1 MKANR
6 SKLHLMVTVAAT
18 AFALPHAVAPALAQD
33 AGSVPAPNSTVP
45 ASKARPAQKE
55 ASGDR
60 NAASAARPSDTDAS
74 TTGSVSSEGD
84 QVGISASAGT
94 PVPAKS
100 PVTAVPGPGDLDPTD
115 VVVTGYR
122 ASLSSAQQIKRDAD
136 AIVDVVVA
144 QDIGKLPDNT
154 AAESVARVAGIQVD
168 RFGDEVR
175 QVLVR
180 GLPDLATTFNGRDIF
195 TGELRRS
202 QLQDFPAGALAGLEV
217 YKSGTA
223 DLLEPGL
230 AGLINVRSRR
240 AFDFNQ
246 PFTIAGGFRGTYNDQ
261 SNKYD
266 PNGNLLLAVRK
277 DTPVGEIGILVN
289 GSYNQSRYRNAIRV
303 GSGTITTLSVN
314 QRPTPVEVGRSFR
327 YPDRVSV
334 ANPSGKRVRPSGNM
348 SVQWKPAS
356 NLEVYYDFLFQGFR
370 QDGYND
376 QFDVFL
382 RSGSP
387 PPALSD
393 VVLVEGTD
401 NLVESFTKTG
411 GDRAQTFRSTSK
423 SYTNTFQNALGF
435 KWQAGRARISAD
447 LAYTRS
453 EYGIDE
459 WSFDTATT
467 VVPVATVQ
475 FFADGGNAFAL
486 PGFDALDPNNYKW
499 RGYFERTNRT
509 NGKGWQGRTDL
520 ELETDVSI
528 LPKLQFGVRWSDRDG
543 SLRNGT
549 RYAFTERLNIPL
561 TGLGLGDLVT
571 TQDAFRTDVQ
581 GLRSWLAPAR
591 GAIIAN
597 QEALRLRSIA
607 ALQQLIAT
615 TPATA
620 ANDAA
625 IRDWRTNLPL
635 LATENV
641 QLDPTQGFR
650 GEETTYAVYGQGRYD
665 LSSLGLDIDGLFGV
679 RVVNTVGRYSGVGRV
694 TSGGVTTAVE
704 RSTDANYLDILPNVS
719 MRIRPTDKLQLRLAA
734 TKTRT
739 RPDFSQLNPAVTIT
753 EAAPPPPPTPGV
765 PVEEPCDPRFP
776 VNLCGR
782 VNATGSG
789 GNPNLRPL
797 VAHNYDATIEYYFS
811 RTASITG
818 AVFYRDL
825 DGFISNYLQRFIDPV
840 YGLIQ
845 TTSPQNAG
853 AGRIKGWELGG
864 QTFFDFLPGAL
875 KGIGVQA
882 NVTYVDG
889 KTAYPLA
896 TNADGSVPPTPPL
909 VRIPFVSKW
918 TYNAALFYE
927 RNGISSRLSYN
938 RRSPFVTGNLYTN
951 GIYTGEGVL
960 AIERLDFSISYNPIK
975 QLTLTIDATNL
986 LAKPFRSYIDY
997 LPERRYTRD
1006 VRDEGRYF
1014 GIGSRFRF

>member
-1 MKANR
+1 MDR
-6 SKLHLMVTVAAT
+6 YRVQLLAT
-18 AFALPHAVAPALAQD
+18 AGILTAMLPQAVWGQQ
-33 AGSVPAPNSTVP
+33 GQGVP
-45 ASKARPAQKE
+45 ASATAAQPSPAT
-55 ASGDR
+55 
-60 NAASAARPSDTDAS
+60 AAATGTMAAPQETPAADPDTPD
-74 TTGSVSSEGD
+74 
-84 QVGISASAGT
+84 
-94 PVPAKS
+94 PA
-100 PVTAVPGPGDLDPTD
+100 VATAEQEI
-115 VVVTGYR
+115 VVTGFR
-122 ASLSSAQQIKRDAD
+122 ASLASAQAIKRNSDAILD
-136 AIVDVVVA
+136 AIVA
-144 QDIGKLPDNT
+144 EDIGKLPDNT
-154 AAESVARVAGIQVD
+154 AAESIARVTGVQVD

-175 QVLVR
+175 GVLVR

-240 AFDFNQ
+240 AFDFNK

-266 PNGNLLLAVRK
+266 PNGNLLVAVRK

-289 GSYNQSRYRNAIRV
+289 ASYNQSRYRNAIRV

-314 QRPTPVEVGRSFR
+314 QRPTPTSVGRSFR

-411 GDRAQTFRSTSK
+411 GDRAQTFRSTSE

-435 KWQAGRARISAD
+435 KWDTGRARLSAD

-475 FFADGGNAFAL
+475 FFADGGNAFNL
-486 PGFDALDPNNYKW
+486 PGFNALDPNLYKW

-520 ELETDVSI
+520 ELDTDLSF
-528 LPKLQFGVRWSDRDG
+528 LPRLQFGFRWSDRDG

-549 RYAFTERLNIPL
+549 RYANTEGLNVPL
-561 TGLGLGDLVT
+561 TALGLGDLVA

-581 GLRSWLAPAR
+581 GLRSWLAPSR

-607 ALQQLIAT
+607 GLQQLLAQTSAT
-615 TPATA
+615 DGRVAG
-620 ANDAA
+620 
-625 IRDWRTNLPL
+625 WRTNLPL
-635 LATENV
+635 FATENV

-650 GEETTYAVYGQGRYD
+650 GEETTYAVYGQGRYA
-665 LSSLGLDIDGLFGV
+665 LTLGGLDIDGLFGV

-719 MRIRPTDKLQLRLAA
+719 LRFRPMDKLQVRLAA

-739 RPDFSQLNPAVTIT
+739 RPEFSQLNPAITIT

-782 VNATGSG
+782 VNATGTG

-811 RTASITG
+811 RTGSITA
-818 AVFYRDL
+818 AVFYRDI

-853 AGRIKGWELGG
+853 AGRIKGVELGG
-864 QTFFDFLPGAL
+864 QTFLEFLPGAL
-875 KGIGVQA
+875 KRFGVQA

-889 KTAYPLA
+889 KNAYPLA
-896 TNADGSVPPTPPL
+896 ANADGSVPPTPPL
-909 VRIPFVSKW
+909 VPIPFVSKW
-918 TYNAALFYE
+918 TYNAALFFE
-927 RNGISSRLSYN
+927 RSGISSRLSYN

-951 GIYTGEGVL
+951 GVYTGEGVL
-960 AIERLDFSISYNPIK
+960 AIERLDFSISYNPIPE
-975 QLTLTIDATNL
+975 LTITLDATNL

-1014 GIGSRFRF
+1014 GVGTRFRF